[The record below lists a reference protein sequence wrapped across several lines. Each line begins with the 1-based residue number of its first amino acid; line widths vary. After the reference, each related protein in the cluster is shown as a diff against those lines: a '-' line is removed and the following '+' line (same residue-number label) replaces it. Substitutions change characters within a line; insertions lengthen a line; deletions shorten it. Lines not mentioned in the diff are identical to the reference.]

1 MTGMPY
7 LCPPLERE
15 GVAVRMVV
23 IVLLL
28 CVWLYFAYDAFRAGN
43 VMFGF
48 LLLLVGAALTIY
60 RLRRR

>member
-1 MTGMPY
+1 M
-7 LCPPLERE
+7 
-15 GVAVRMVV
+15 RMVV